1 MHSKFICYA
10 GAPHSPPLEVSP
22 PIGRKVPGETT
33 FLHHLLDFVITRPAP
48 EVLPGGP
55 APFFLPE
62 GADQRA
68 VLPSPSR
75 FRYERTCLRGLSRQP
90 CSFFLPRRC
99 RPKRSFSVTFS
110 FSLCVNP
117 RQRRLLVA
125 LRRFLAGKVPGQVT
139 FLHHL
144 LGFVISRPAPE
155 ASLAI
160 LAPDSHPEG
169 AGQVPFARHLL
180 VLVSSI
186 RLHLPHSKAFPLTSS
201 LLPKEPCFPAI
212 RPLLLKES
220 AQSFFSPDSLRFLI
234 RNVGSFIAF
243 SSHLPKVCSFPRF
256 YLTFQRWD
264 FCKCVPQAM

>member
-1 MHSKFICYA
+1 M
-10 GAPHSPPLEVSP
+10 PRPPSPTLPGSP
-22 PIGRKVPGETT
+22 IRKVPGQTA

-180 VLVSSI
+180 VLVSSS

>member
-1 MHSKFICYA
+1 M
-10 GAPHSPPLEVSP
+10 PRPPSPTLPGSP
-22 PIGRKVPGETT
+22 IRKVPGQTA

-144 LGFVISRPAPE
+144 LGFVISRPAQRLPSP
-155 ASLAI
+155 SLPRI
-160 LAPDSHPEG
+160 PIRKV
-169 AGQVPFARHLL
+169 QVKC
-180 VLVSSI
+180 
-186 RLHLPHSKAFPLTSS
+186 RLPVTFSFWSRPAVCIS
-201 LLPKEPCFPAI
+201 LIPKP
-212 RPLLLKES
+212 
-220 AQSFFSPDSLRFLI
+220 
-234 RNVGSFIAF
+234 
-243 SSHLPKVCSFPRF
+243 SHLPLHSFRRSRAF
-256 YLTFQRWD
+256 
-264 FCKCVPQAM
+264 PQFVHSF

>member
-1 MHSKFICYA
+1 MCQ
-10 GAPHSPPLEVSP
+10 
-22 PIGRKVPGETT
+22 
-33 FLHHLLDFVITRPAP
+33 PAS
-48 EVLPGGP
+48 EKALGGP
-55 APFFLPE
+55 ASIPCRE
-62 GADQRA
+62 GAGSSD
-68 VLPSPSR
+68 LSPPPSR
-75 FRYERTCLRGLSRQP
+75 IRYKPTC
-90 CSFFLPRRC
+90 
-99 RPKRSFSVTFS
+99 
-110 FSLCVNP
+110 
-117 RQRRLLVA
+117 
-125 LRRFLAGKVPGQVT
+125 
-139 FLHHL
+139 
-144 LGFVISRPAPE
+144 PE

-180 VLVSSI
+180 VLVSSS